1 MFTGGIYSML
11 KFFTIHKLRI
21 YTNIEFTVATMD
33 FHVYFNLKFW
43 ISLRTLSR
51 SS

>member
-21 YTNIEFTVATMD
+21 YTNIEFAVATMNFHYLYLD
-33 FHVYFNLKFW
+33 FL
-43 ISLRTLSR
+43 
-51 SS
+51 